1 MTRAWPRRLATLV
14 AALGLAAGS
23 APAHAQPPFATVDSI
38 AVRYFAPET
47 GGAAR
52 PRFITS
58 RQVAFEA
65 RLLSLEEDPQGTTQ
79 PRHVREAIESHI
91 ADDVLA
97 SLPLDPEPDPSTLQR
112 AGEILRA
119 GLEQRAS
126 GKAAFDLAAKQDGI
140 APDEVDAFIR
150 REARAA
156 IYLDRT
162 TPLLSYTEDQLREA
176 YRTTSH
182 PFRQQRFDEVRDE
195 LVRWLVV
202 ERVRA
207 AEQAYLQTARA
218 RLTIVYCGTG

>member
-1 MTRAWPRRLATLV
+1 VTRARPLRLAALLVALV
-14 AALGLAAGS
+14 AASSSLAL
-23 APAHAQPPFATVDSI
+23 AQPPFATVDSI
-38 AVRYFAPET
+38 AVRYFAAET
-47 GGAAR
+47 GGPAR

-58 RQVAFEA
+58 RQVDFEA
-65 RLLSLEEDPQGTTQ
+65 RLLSLEEDPQGAVQ
-79 PRHVREAIESHI
+79 ARHVREAIESHI

-97 SLPLDPEPDPSTLQR
+97 SLPLDPEPDPATLQR
-112 AGEILRA
+112 VGELLRA

-126 GKAAFDLAAKQDGI
+126 GKAAFDQAAKQDGI

-182 PFRQQRFDEVRDE
+182 PFRQRRFDDVRQD
-195 LVRWLVV
+195 LARWLVI
-202 ERVRA
+202 ERFRE

-218 RLTIVYCGTG
+218 RLTIVYTGPQL